1 MPQHSET
8 GYHGKSIPR
17 FRTAHSGLGNGVL
30 QDILFMVGVNPKTK
44 LNLLTDEAFGGLY
57 HSGKDTLRAMTDEGG
72 RSTEK
77 IFSGARGGTRSCCP
91 VKRINSP
98 APIAVAGL
106 SGRRIL
112 AGISITALSVSR
124 SSNERK
130 VCFDGIPYLSDSTG
144 RILGY
149 RL

>member
-1 MPQHSET
+1 
-8 GYHGKSIPR
+8 
-17 FRTAHSGLGNGVL
+17 
-30 QDILFMVGVNPKTK
+30 MVGVNPKTK

-98 APIAVAGL
+98 APLRWRDHPG
-106 SGRRIL
+106 G
-112 AGISITALSVSR
+112 VSWR
-124 SSNERK
+124 E
-130 VCFDGIPYLSDSTG
+130 YL
-144 RILGY
+144 LPP
-149 RL
+149 